1 MTDHV
6 DIEAAKLLVC
16 SLNEMLARLPGYRVA
31 SHGTRLELRE
41 ANGHYHDAGL
51 DCVAEFHA
59 KFTAH
64 LASEPSLPK
73 VSEESWKRLKV
84 YAGVAAWWGEQ
95 LKSMAQDAAQEGDD
109 GGSLLLIRL
118 QLCQEELAELAD
130 GMVRRDIV
138 DCLDALTDMT
148 YVCDGTYLTLGLG
161 HYKLAALAEVHRS
174 NMSKIGDNGKPITSS
189 AGRIVK
195 GPNYVPPDLKGVMTG
210 VNRLASDA
218 DNEAL
223 LAFYHQLERHDWWYS
238 MSEDPSVWGRG
249 SREESQLRG
258 LMKRGGPAWRDLY
271 NAFENH
277 VKRGGPKPQKPGD
290 A

>member
-16 SLNEMLARLPGYRVA
+16 GLNEMLSRLPGYRVA

-59 KFTAH
+59 KFGAH
-64 LASEPSLPK
+64 IASEPSLPEVK
-73 VSEESWKRLKV
+73 SSYQKLKM
-84 YAGVAAWWGEQ
+84 YAGVAEWWGEQ

-118 QLCQEELAELAD
+118 QLCQEELGELAD
-130 GMVRRDIV
+130 AMVRRDIV
-138 DCLDALTDMT
+138 GCLDALTDMT

-174 NMSKIGDNGKPITSS
+174 NMSKIGDDGKAITSS

-210 VNRLASDA
+210 VNRLTSDV

-223 LAFYHQLERHDWWYS
+223 LAFYQQLERHNWFYS
-238 MSEDPSVWGRG
+238 MSEDPGVWGRG
-249 SREESQLRG
+249 SREESRLWG
-258 LMKRGGPAWRDLY
+258 LMDRGGPAWRELY
-271 NAFENH
+271 AAFENH
-277 VKRGGPKPQKPGD
+277 VKHGGLKPKKPGEL
-290 A
+290 